1 MSTSKSHTTSDRQ
14 AKVARLRQEQ
24 QARERRTR
32 LLIGAA
38 AVLAIAGIGV
48 GIALAVRHDP
58 TPVAA
63 TRQVLPTTPT
73 GAVTVE
79 QAPTSVPDRSGIS
92 GVLAWDTT
100 GWPGDGSA
108 HAGALEHDHVAG
120 PVTYAV
126 TPPVGGPHSA
136 TWMNAGVYTA
146 PIPSERAVHN
156 LEHGAIWITYDPS
169 LPAAQVT
176 ALTAFVT
183 KQSPIAESARA
194 VGENGQS
201 NRYLDL
207 SPWATSSLPTP
218 IVMSAWGHQLRLTSA
233 TDPRMQQFVDTFR
246 ANATYSPELGSAVD
260 GVPVPTGGRPASDG
274 GAVPNPAG

>member
-1 MSTSKSHTTSDRQ
+1 MATPKLRTTSDRQ
-14 AKVARLRQEQ
+14 AKVARMRQQQ
-24 QARERRTR
+24 QAGERRKR
-32 LLIGAA
+32 LLIALAA
-38 AVLAIAGIGV
+38 GLVVVGIGV
-48 GIALAVRHDP
+48 GIALAVRRDP

-63 TRQVLPTTPT
+63 SQQVLPTTPT
-73 GAVTVE
+73 GALTVE
-79 QAPTSVPDRSGIS
+79 QAPTSVPDTSGVS

-108 HAGALEHDHVAG
+108 HAGALQHDHVEG

-146 PIPSERAVHN
+146 PLPSERAVHN
-156 LEHGAIWITYDPS
+156 LEHGAIWITYDPN

-183 KQSPIAESARA
+183 KQTMIAEPAQV
-194 VGENGQS
+194 VGQAGLS

-207 SPWATSSLPTP
+207 SPWATNTLPTP

-233 TDPRMQQFVDTFR
+233 DDPRMQKFVDTFR
-246 ANATYSPELGSAVD
+246 NSATYSPEHGSPVD
-260 GVPVPTGGRPASDG
+260 GVPVTTGGRPAG
-274 GAVPNPAG
+274 